1 MLSCLAE
8 YLGQGTRLRREPTSR
23 CSPSA
28 RRDRLIASNF
38 DPISMGF
45 SVEIEFLKLY
55 SLPSEPGIRLDT
67 GVQILPCIARYEQQ
81 IALSWLSLPNIEPSK
96 LCLLYTSPSP
106 RDLSTSR
113 MPSSA

>member
-1 MLSCLAE
+1 MFSCLAE

-38 DPISMGF
+38 DRISMGF

-67 GVQILPCIARYEQQ
+67 GVQ
-81 IALSWLSLPNIEPSK
+81 
-96 LCLLYTSPSP
+96 LLVDYSPIG
-106 RDLSTSR
+106 DC
-113 MPSSA
+113 SSGRAFF